1 MFENNNT
8 TKTSITFFNGFDAKK
23 TTTIVIAFFG
33 GFAAKKVTA
42 TMSSPIFMVVL
53 L

>member
-23 TTTIVIAFFG
+23 STIVIAFFG
-33 GFAAKKVTA
+33 GFVAKKVMA